1 MGVVWRI
8 YIWRVTLWLT
18 KLSME
23 GLWGTGLGNL
33 ELKIVSVMIGI
44 DCQLDRIW
52 NHLKGKPLT
61 LVEGVSRLG

>member
-1 MGVVWRI
+1 
-8 YIWRVTLWLT
+8 
-18 KLSME
+18 ME